1 MIDHKHSWKRLQR
14 IHKKPPRFFVLCT
27 ICKITRQA
35 VINFGKLHVF
45 HTGSEKGGKSI
56 TVHARLKRDEY
67 QEMKFFGIKPAIA
80 IRKAIADAKK

>member
-1 MIDHKHSWKRLQR
+1 M
-14 IHKKPPRFFVLCT
+14 
-27 ICKITRQA
+27 
-35 VINFGKLHVF
+35 INFGKLHVF